1 MKICLGV
8 ILGILFGMIADGA
21 FFSLIDPNYELS
33 IPPPIFT
40 FLGAIIGGVIVAMI
54 KAKGKNEETKNDT

>member
-8 ILGILFGMIADGA
+8 ISGILFGMIADGA
-21 FFSLIDPNYELS
+21 FLSFIDPNDKLS

-40 FLGAIIGGVIVAMI
+40 FLGAIIGGVIAAMS
-54 KAKGKNEETKNDT
+54 KAKGKN